1 MQDDAQER
9 GALRDRGACRR
20 AMGLASTQWLQ
31 PPRASRRDSPGVEAA
46 RELKQ
51 FKRRKEGERSE
62 ANAGKKKRKEKSGL
76 LMHKIEGRYS
86 AGAGEPPSLTT
97 ERMGKGWSSVQ
108 ESVLRSESPHRAM
121 R

>member
-51 FKRRKEGERSE
+51 FK
-62 ANAGKKKRKEKSGL
+62 
-76 LMHKIEGRYS
+76 
-86 AGAGEPPSLTT
+86 
-97 ERMGKGWSSVQ
+97 
-108 ESVLRSESPHRAM
+108 
-121 R
+121 